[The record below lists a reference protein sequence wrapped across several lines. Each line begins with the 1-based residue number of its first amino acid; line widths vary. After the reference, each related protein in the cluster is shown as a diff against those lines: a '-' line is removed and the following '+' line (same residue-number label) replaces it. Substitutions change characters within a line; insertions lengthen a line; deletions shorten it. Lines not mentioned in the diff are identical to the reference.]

1 MFHSGGGASA
11 GYADNGSGFHQHLQQ
26 SPVYVPSSRAVPQ
39 YPSPASSH
47 FGPAAHHHQSSW
59 AHAGGGYGD
68 VAGGST
74 HSLGSAAHA
83 GALSAG
89 QFYAQ
94 NMMMGSWRAYDGTP
108 FQRTSPYGELTS
120 LLEKSSYVVLFR

>member
-1 MFHSGGGASA
+1 MFQSGGGASA
-11 GYADNGSGFHQHLQQ
+11 GYSDNGSGIYQHLQQ

-39 YPSPASSH
+39 YPSPASGH

-68 VAGGST
+68 VTGGSA
-74 HSLGSAAHA
+74 HSFGTAAHA

-89 QFYAQ
+89 QLYAQ
-94 NMMMGSWRAYDGTP
+94 NMMMGSWRPYDATG
-108 FQRTSPYGELTS
+108 FQRTSPYGKL
-120 LLEKSSYVVLFR
+120 VIR